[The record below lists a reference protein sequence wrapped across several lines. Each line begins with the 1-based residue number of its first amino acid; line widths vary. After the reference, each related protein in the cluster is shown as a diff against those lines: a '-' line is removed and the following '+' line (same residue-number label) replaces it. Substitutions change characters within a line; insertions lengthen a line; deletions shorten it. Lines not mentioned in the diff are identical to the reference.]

1 MTTGC
6 EGHMFGAR
14 MPFSWLLINLINDI
28 LSQTQPAVELQEP
41 EGILYFEGRC
51 PLIYIYYI

>member
-28 LSQTQPAVELQEP
+28 LSQTQPAQEP
-41 EGILYFEGRC
+41 EGIF
-51 PLIYIYYI
+51 YILKEDVP